1 MKQTSQYSCTC
12 CNDKYKN
19 VICIYSF
26 LFMFLNPFFAL
37 AQSNGVVVNSNNQPL
52 KNVDVFLADQ
62 NIVVKTN
69 VDGEFFFD
77 DNLPNNT
84 YINFFKN
91 GYVSKLVKYKSDID
105 FKVILNEL
113 HVALDEVGVVESYS
127 ELGNSR
133 LTSIEKKSLDQ
144 VFTLENSMVESIAQI
159 SGVDIISSGLGIQKV
174 VVRGLSGMRVV
185 TFLNGMQINNQQWA
199 NDHGIG
205 FTDLGLGEVEL
216 IKGSSALKYGAEAIG
231 GLLYFKD
238 APFISSEKVTGFF
251 ATKFNNSS
259 YLSSNQFGLKW
270 NQQNFYFNLYG
281 QYSMSTDYR
290 LPDGTYLFNSR
301 FNQRAVKFS
310 LAHRYKKFQN
320 IFRYQYHFEN
330 PGIPGHAHVLNP
342 AEIDITDI
350 TSSSVDLI
358 DDYKSSVPY
367 QLVNNN
373 LFTFKSNYLTN
384 DLKLSFHA
392 GYFINNLKEHEK
404 WTRPDFDISIKHL
417 QITPNVRYNVDKFT
431 FNIGSQISTL
441 DNTNNQIK
449 RLVPDASSLN
459 VGPYTIIDYEHE
471 NFGFNYGIRYDYKSL
486 ESKDQT
492 FDLNYDNE
500 FSNTSFSAGIF
511 YKYLDNTVR
520 ITYSGAYRAPHFSEL
535 FSDGVHHG
543 TNRYEIGNINLD
555 IEQANQIDVK
565 YQWANEHFGIVLNP
579 FIQDIS
585 NFISITPSNSFQ
597 NNYRVYNYI
606 QYESVNMKGVELN
619 LHYHPHQLH
628 NLHLEQSYSFLQ
640 TNNKDDD
647 YGLAMVPANSIK
659 TKIFLDFSEY
669 EKLTKY
675 KLSYFSINHTY
686 KFKQEN
692 FAQYEELTES
702 YNILNSSFGFAINEK
717 LDCRLAINN
726 LLNEKYSPH
735 TSRVRGVAG
744 GVPNPGRY
752 FSLDLKY
759 EF

>member
-1 MKQTSQYSCTC
+1 MKRLLF
-12 CNDKYKN
+12 
-19 VICIYSF
+19 F
-26 LFMFLNPFFAL
+26 LFVLLFSVKAL
-37 AQSNGVVVNSNNQPL
+37 SQSSGIVVNSNNQPIE
-52 KNVDVFLADQ
+52 NVDVFLADQ
-62 NIVVKTN
+62 NIVIKTN
-69 VDGEFFFD
+69 VDGEFFVD
-77 DNLPNNT
+77 NNLPNNT

-91 GYVSKLVKYKSDID
+91 GYISKLVKYKNDND
-105 FKVILNEL
+105 FKVVLEKL
-113 HVALDEVGVVESYS
+113 HVTLDEVGVVESFS

-144 VFTLENSMVESIAQI
+144 VFTHENSMVESISQI

-205 FTDLGLGEVEL
+205 FSDLGLGEVEL

-238 APFISSEKVTGFF
+238 APFISSEKVKGFF

-270 NQQNFYFNLYG
+270 NQQNLFFNLFG

-301 FNQRAVKFS
+301 FNQRAIKFS
-310 LAHRYKKFQN
+310 LAHRYKKLQN

-342 AEIDITDI
+342 AEINILDI
-350 TSSSVDLI
+350 TSSSVDLT

-373 LFTFKSNYLTN
+373 LFTFQSNYLTN
-384 DLKLSFHA
+384 NLKLSLHA

-417 QITPNVRYNVDKFT
+417 QLSPNIRYSVDKFT

-441 DNTNNQIK
+441 DNLNNQTD
-449 RLVPDASSLN
+449 RLVPDASSLS
-459 VGPYTIIDYEHE
+459 VGPYVIVDFEDD
-471 NFGFNYGIRYDYKSL
+471 NFGFNYGMRYDYKRL
-486 ESKDQT
+486 ESNDEI
-492 FDLNYDNE
+492 FNINYDNE
-500 FSNTSFSAGIF
+500 FSNTSFSAGMF
-511 YKYLDNTVR
+511 YKYLENTLR
-520 ITYSGAYRAPHFSEL
+520 LTYSGAYRAPHFSEL

-555 IEQANQIDVK
+555 IEQANQIDLK

-579 FIQDIS
+579 FFQDIS
-585 NFISITPSNSFQ
+585 NFISITPSDSFQ

-606 QYESVNMKGVELN
+606 QYKSVNMKGVELN

-628 NLHLEQSYSFLQ
+628 NLHLDISLH
-640 TNNKDDD
+640 
-647 YGLAMVPANSIK
+647 SI
-659 TKIFLDFSEY
+659 D
-669 EKLTKY
+669 
-675 KLSYFSINHTY
+675 
-686 KFKQEN
+686 
-692 FAQYEELTES
+692 
-702 YNILNSSFGFAINEK
+702 
-717 LDCRLAINN
+717 
-726 LLNEKYSPH
+726 
-735 TSRVRGVAG
+735 V
-744 GVPNPGRY
+744 
-752 FSLDLKY
+752 
-759 EF
+759 

>member
-1 MKQTSQYSCTC
+1 MKRLLF
-12 CNDKYKN
+12 
-19 VICIYSF
+19 F
-26 LFMFLNPFFAL
+26 LFVLLFSVKAL
-37 AQSNGVVVNSNNQPL
+37 SQSSGIVVNSNNQPL
-52 KNVDVFLADQ
+52 ENVDVFLADQ
-62 NIVVKTN
+62 NIVIKTN
-69 VDGEFFFD
+69 VDGEFFVD
-77 DNLPNNT
+77 NNLPNNT

-91 GYVSKLVKYKSDID
+91 GYISKLVKYKNDND
-105 FKVILNEL
+105 FKVVLEKL
-113 HVALDEVGVVESYS
+113 HVTLDEVGVVESFS

-144 VFTLENSMVESIAQI
+144 VFTHENSMVESISQI

-205 FTDLGLGEVEL
+205 FSDLGLGEVEL

-238 APFISSEKVTGFF
+238 APFISSEKVKGFF

-270 NQQNFYFNLYG
+270 NRQNLFFNLFG

-301 FNQRAVKFS
+301 FNQRAIKFS
-310 LAHRYKKFQN
+310 LAHRYKKLQN

-342 AEIDITDI
+342 AEINILDI
-350 TSSSVDLI
+350 TSSSVDLT

-373 LFTFKSNYLTN
+373 LFTFQSNYLTN
-384 DLKLSFHA
+384 NLKLSLHA

-417 QITPNVRYNVDKFT
+417 QLSPNIRYSVDKFT

-441 DNTNNQIK
+441 DNLNNQTD
-449 RLVPDASSLN
+449 RLVPDASSLS
-459 VGPYTIIDYEHE
+459 VGPYVIVDFEDD
-471 NFGFNYGIRYDYKSL
+471 NFGFNYGMRYDYKRL
-486 ESKDQT
+486 ESNDEI
-492 FDLNYDNE
+492 FNINYDNE
-500 FSNTSFSAGIF
+500 FSNTSFSAGMF
-511 YKYLDNTVR
+511 YKYLENTLR
-520 ITYSGAYRAPHFSEL
+520 LTYSGAYRAPHFSEL

-555 IEQANQIDVK
+555 IEQANQIDLK

-579 FIQDIS
+579 FFQDIS

-606 QYESVNMKGVELN
+606 QYKSVNMKGVELN

-647 YGLAMVPANSIK
+647 FGLAMVPANSIK
-659 TKIFLDFSEY
+659 TKILFDFSEY
-669 EKLTKY
+669 EKITKY
-675 KLSYFSINHTY
+675 KLSYFSINHSY

-692 FAQYEELTES
+692 YAQYEELTNS
-702 YNILNSSFGFAINEK
+702 YNVVNFSLGFALNEK
-717 LDCRLAINN
+717 LDCRLGINN
-726 LLNEKYSPH
+726 LLNEEYSPH
-735 TSRVRGVAG
+735 TSRIRGVAG
-744 GVPNPGRY
+744 GVPDPGRF